1 MTDKRWN
8 QLVGQRGHRLTTC
21 LHPRGNYCTAY
32 KNGKCIALANTHF
45 RNKDCPFFRD
55 TTTMSPS
62 ELEQYNVFVENI
74 ATERRDK

>member
-32 KNGKCIALANTHF
+32 KNGKY
-45 RNKDCPFFRD
+45 CPFFRD